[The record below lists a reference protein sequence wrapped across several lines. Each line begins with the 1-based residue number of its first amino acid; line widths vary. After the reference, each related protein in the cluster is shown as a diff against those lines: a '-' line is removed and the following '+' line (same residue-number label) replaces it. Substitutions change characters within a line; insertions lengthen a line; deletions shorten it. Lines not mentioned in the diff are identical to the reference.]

1 MGRSIPSGAAISL
14 ICREF
19 NVNELWLRTGEGE
32 MFNPTSHNLKIT
44 AFIGSVLDGEEIT
57 FKQRLI
63 GVLSRL
69 DETEWKLLEQKFLEI
84 IGKQ

>member
-1 MGRSIPSGAAISL
+1 
-14 ICREF
+14 
-19 NVNELWLRTGEGE
+19 